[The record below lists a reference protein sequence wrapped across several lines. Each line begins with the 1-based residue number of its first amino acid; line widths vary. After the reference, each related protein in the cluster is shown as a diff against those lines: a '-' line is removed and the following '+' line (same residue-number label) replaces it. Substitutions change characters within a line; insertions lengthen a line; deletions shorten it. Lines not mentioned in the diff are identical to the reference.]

1 MGNDQNSHLSL
12 SNDTATQPPSAQ
24 PSRKSWQPR
33 LGTRLSLKAKKWF
46 PILAHAATLIISL
59 AALYVISKQAQIYE
73 GQRRVMTEQTDIIRK
88 QSLIYEEQLKVMTEQ
103 TDIIRV
109 AQRAY
114 VGVAKITA
122 YLPER
127 FVVLAFENAGHVPAN
142 EVTITIWEMTNKN
155 RSGSTTYRKEEQ
167 LFPGIPRME
176 VSVSLDDLQPEDIS
190 EIMAKKQKLYV
201 LGTIEYDDGFGKQK
215 LHFGYEY
222 QPPPNEFWNVR
233 SDIKLP

>member
-73 GQRRVMTEQTDIIRK
+73 GQRR
-88 QSLIYEEQLKVMTEQ
+88 VMTEQ